1 MTTPVRDQVQHVFDR
16 CRPLT
21 GGAVADYIPELATV
35 DPDQFGL
42 AATVLSGETTGF
54 GDVDTLFTL
63 QSVSKPFAYA
73 LALELRGFDVVDAH
87 IDVEPSGE
95 AFNQFS
101 LDPLTGHPRN
111 AMINAGAITATSLL
125 PGDAD
130 EATPALLDYLGRFVG
145 HPIAVDEK
153 VFRSES
159 ETGHRNRAIAHLL
172 RSVDVLEGEPDDV
185 LDTYFRQC
193 SALVSTRDLSLM
205 AATLANGGVQPLTG
219 EVLMSPLVLRRVLSV
234 MATCGL
240 YDGAGDWLTN
250 VGLPAKSGVSGAIL
264 AVLPGRVGAAVWSPR
279 LNEHGNSVRGVAAFR
294 MLSDEFGLHVFEVHR
309 ETADARPGGER

>member
-1 MTTPVRDQVQHVFDR
+1 
-16 CRPLT
+16 
-21 GGAVADYIPELATV
+21 
-35 DPDQFGL
+35 
-42 AATVLSGETTGF
+42 
-54 GDVDTLFTL
+54 
-63 QSVSKPFAYA
+63 
-73 LALELRGFDVVDAH
+73 
-87 IDVEPSGE
+87 
-95 AFNQFS
+95 
-101 LDPLTGHPRN
+101 
-111 AMINAGAITATSLL
+111 MINAGAITATSLI

-130 EATPALLDYLGRFVG
+130 RATPSLLDYLSRFVG
-145 HPIAVDEK
+145 HRIAVDEK
-153 VFRSES
+153 VCRSES

-172 RSVDVLEGEPDDV
+172 RSVDVLEGTPDDV

-193 SALVSTRDLSLM
+193 SALVTTRDLSLM
-205 AATLANGGVQPLTG
+205 AATLANGGVQPVTG

-309 ETADARPGGER
+309 GTTGER

>member
-1 MTTPVRDQVQHVFDR
+1 VTSAVRDQVQHVFDH

-21 GGAVADYIPELATV
+21 GGAVADYIPELARV
-35 DPDQFGL
+35 DPEQFGL
-42 AATVLSGETTGF
+42 AATVLTGETTGF
-54 GDVDTLFTL
+54 GDVDIPFTI
-63 QSVSKPFAYA
+63 QSVSKPFSYA
-73 LALELRGFDVVDAH
+73 LALELRGFDEVDAH

-101 LDPLTGHPRN
+101 LDPVTGHPRN
-111 AMINAGAITATSLL
+111 AMINAGAITATSLI
-125 PGDAD
+125 PGDA
-130 EATPALLDYLGRFVG
+130 EQATPSLLTYLSRFVG

-153 VFRSES
+153 VYRSES

-172 RSVDVLEGEPDDV
+172 RSVDVLEGAPDDV

-193 SALVSTRDLSLM
+193 SALVSARDLSLM
-205 AATLANGGVQPLTG
+205 AATLANGGVQPVTG
-219 EVLMSPLVLRRVLSV
+219 EALMSPRVLRRVLSV

-309 ETADARPGGER
+309 STATAAGT

>member
-1 MTTPVRDQVQHVFDR
+1 VTTPVRDQMQHVFDR
-16 CRPLT
+16 CRPLID
-21 GGAVADYIPELATV
+21 GAVANYIPELALV
-35 DPDQFGL
+35 DPEQFGL
-42 AATVLSGETTGF
+42 AATTLTGETAGF
-54 GDVDTLFTL
+54 GDVDTPFTI

-101 LDPLTGHPRN
+101 LDPATGHPRN
-111 AMINAGAITATSLL
+111 AMINAGAIAATSLI

-130 EATPALLDYLGRFVG
+130 RATPALLDYLSRFVG
-145 HPIAVDEK
+145 HTIAVDEK
-153 VFRSES
+153 VYRSES

-172 RSVDVLEGEPDDV
+172 RSVDVLEGSPDDV

-193 SALVSTRDLSLM
+193 SALVSTRDLSMM
-205 AATLANGGVQPLTG
+205 AATLANGGVQPVTG
-219 EVLMSPLVLRRVLSV
+219 DVLISPLVLRRVLSV

-250 VGLPAKSGVSGAIL
+250 VGLPAKSGVSGAIM
-264 AVLPGRVGAAVWSPR
+264 AVLPGRVGAAAWSPR
-279 LNEHGNSVRGVAAFR
+279 LNEHGNSMRGVAAFR
-294 MLSDEFGLHVFEVHR
+294 MLSDEFGLHVFEVHHSI
-309 ETADARPGGER
+309 ADARTR